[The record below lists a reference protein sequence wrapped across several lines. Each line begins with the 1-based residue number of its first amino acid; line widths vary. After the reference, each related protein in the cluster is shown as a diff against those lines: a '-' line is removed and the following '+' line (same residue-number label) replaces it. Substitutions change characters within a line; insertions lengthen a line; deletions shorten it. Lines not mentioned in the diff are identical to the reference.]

1 MTAITQDNRDRPA
14 AEYNAAG
21 DGLLLQVYAVLAREG
36 SSNLTDCA
44 LRAVAKARAAERP
57 VGLKIVWH
65 DGYGRDGISER
76 LVATGIRTELEGNL
90 MLEAL
95 RAGASA
101 VDAYKL
107 VSADYR
113 LFAATDSN

>member
-1 MTAITQDNRDRPA
+1 MSDITQDDRDRLA
-14 AEYNAAG
+14 AEYEAAG
-21 DGLLLQVYAVLAREG
+21 DGLLLQVDATLGREG
-36 SSNLTDCA
+36 SSNLRDCS
-44 LRAVAKARAAERP
+44 LRAVAKTRP
-57 VGLKIVWH
+57 AGLKVVWH

-101 VDAYKL
+101 ADAYKL
-107 VSADYR
+107 VSE
-113 LFAATDSN
+113 